1 MSENTFDSII
11 SNNKKQNLI
20 RALNNNKM
28 RKIMLLCCT
37 GLLTGLSTMAQTVND
52 KTIKGLNSN
61 FALIT
66 AVGIN
71 KDHNDVVVN
80 FGREGKNNLRI
91 SDAVIKDDKGVK
103 VVFQSTD
110 EALQFMKQNGYEQID
125 NFIFKI
131 GNKSITQYLLK
142 KEMENNLKF
151 KVGDGVTVTKGPM
164 KRIYGT
170 VIFFDEKTGK
180 YLIRFGSAQ
189 QLYYTEDQLEVW
201 KK

>member
-1 MSENTFDSII
+1 M
-11 SNNKKQNLI
+11 KKTT
-20 RALNNNKM
+20 
-28 RKIMLLCCT
+28 LLCCT
-37 GLLTGLSTMAQTVND
+37 GLLTGLITMAQTVNE
-52 KTIKGLNSN
+52 KSIKGLNSN

-66 AVGIN
+66 AVDAN

-80 FGREGKNNLRI
+80 FGREGKNYPHI
-91 SDAVIKDDKGVK
+91 SDAVIKDDRGVK
-103 VVFQSTD
+103 VVFQSMN

-125 NFIFKI
+125 NFTFTIDEKP
-131 GNKSITQYLLK
+131 ITQYLLK

-151 KVGDGVTVTKGPM
+151 KVGDGVNVTTGPM
-164 KRIYGT
+164 KGIYGT
-170 VIFFDEKTGK
+170 VIFFDKKAGK